1 MSILKKIS
9 CLHCA
14 KKFRKREITSDGLCE
29 GCLRQASFLFS
40 IFNYSSKELLQ
51 MIDNSNNTDEI
62 FSRYESLFDFAQR
75 ELKPWYNYNCL
86 PQITPGNIKTFQDKI
101 NHKLFDQIN
110 VSLDNVKSKSRLS
123 SNYEKHLSLHD
134 ENLTT

>member
-1 MSILKKIS
+1 MSIFKKIS

-29 GCLRQASFLFS
+29 GCFKHACLLFS
-40 IFNYSSKELLQ
+40 IFNYSYKELLK
-51 MIDNSNNTDEI
+51 MVDNSNNTDEI
-62 FSRYESLFDFAQR
+62 FSRYESLFDFTQR

-101 NHKLFDQIN
+101 NHELFDQIN

-134 ENLTT
+134 ENLAS